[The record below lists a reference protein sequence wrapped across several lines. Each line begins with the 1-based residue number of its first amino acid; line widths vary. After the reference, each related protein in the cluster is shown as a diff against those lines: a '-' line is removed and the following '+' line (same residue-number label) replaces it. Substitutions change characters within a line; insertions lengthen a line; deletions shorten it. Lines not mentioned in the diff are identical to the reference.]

1 MFKCFKAVL
10 IVTILLC
17 GVHKATAQTNLL
29 YKGKGERAA
38 IKEKRDAIGSNP
50 FKKAARVE
58 LLQYSN
64 RMQWWYKL
72 YPNGNQLVVNDTLT
86 IPANYI
92 TARTTL
98 TPQVAEKWNKLLYK
112 DHLCEEQLTAGCY
125 EPRHLLV
132 FYAANQRVLGC
143 IELCVSCAGG
153 YVSNGLRTVVSC
165 PERTASINHLLQT
178 TLTD

>member
-1 MFKCFKAVL
+1 MLNYLRYVTAV
-10 IVTILLC
+10 VILLC
-17 GVHKATAQTNLL
+17 GVHTVTAQTNLL
-29 YKGKGERAA
+29 YKGKGQRVA
-38 IKEKRDAIGSNP
+38 IKEKRNTAGINP

-72 YPNGNQLVVNDTLT
+72 YPNGNQLIVNDTLT

-153 YVSNGLRTVVSC
+153 YVSNGLRRVVSC
-165 PERTASINHLLQT
+165 PERTASINHLLKT
-178 TLTD
+178 TTTD